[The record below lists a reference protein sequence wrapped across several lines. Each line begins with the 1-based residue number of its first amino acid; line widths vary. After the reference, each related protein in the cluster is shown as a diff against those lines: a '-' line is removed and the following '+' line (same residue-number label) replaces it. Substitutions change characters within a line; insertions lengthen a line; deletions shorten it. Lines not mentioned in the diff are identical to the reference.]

1 MSPATA
7 VVGAGRRLWSSSR
20 RVGPPRSSWNAAF
33 SDPRSETIVRFGD
46 LRANL
51 FRYETGVEAIRI
63 ANTRGH
69 VIVLPYMG
77 QMVWRACFDG
87 VELAMHSMFD
97 APRPAATIIETY
109 GCLAYHAGL
118 LRNGTPTAEDTH
130 PLHGEAPCMPMDRAS
145 IACGSDGNGSWISV
159 AGERDYAMGFGAH
172 YRATPH
178 VTLCAGE
185 TAFDFVMTV
194 ENLSAAPMDLMYLC
208 HANFA
213 FAEGARIVQPAPF
226 DPEHVVTRTA
236 IPGHVSPTDDYRA
249 FLKELAAQ
257 PDRMEVL
264 NEPQRYAPEQVF
276 YIKKL
281 RPGADGLAHFM
292 LARREGDG
300 FSIAYD
306 PVAMPHAI
314 RWILNNE
321 DQRVAAF
328 AIPGTCEPEGYAAE
342 KRKGNVRS
350 LASGA
355 RETFTTRLGYVDRR
369 HAADLARS
377 IAQSA
382 TGA

>member
-1 MSPATA
+1 
-7 VVGAGRRLWSSSR
+7 
-20 RVGPPRSSWNAAF
+20 
-33 SDPRSETIVRFGD
+33 
-46 LRANL
+46 
-51 FRYETGVEAIRI
+51 
-63 ANTRGH
+63 
-69 VIVLPYMG
+69 
-77 QMVWRACFDG
+77 
-87 VELAMHSMFD
+87 MFD
-97 APRPAATIIETY
+97 APRPAQTIIETY
-109 GCLAYHAGL
+109 GCLVYHAGL
-118 LRNGTPTAEDTH
+118 LRNGVPTAEDTH
-130 PLHGEAPCMPMDRAS
+130 PLHGEAPCMPMDSAS
-145 IACGSDGNGSWISV
+145 IACGSDGSGSWLSV

-178 VTLCAGE
+178 VTLRADE
-185 TAFDFVMTV
+185 TRFDIVMTV

-226 DPEHVVTRTA
+226 DSEHVVTRTA
-236 IPGHVSPTDDYRA
+236 IPGHVTPTDDYRA
-249 FLKELAAQ
+249 FLKELAAR

-264 NEPQRYAPEQVF
+264 DEPQRYAPEQVF
-276 YIKKL
+276 YIKNLK
-281 RPGADGLAHFM
+281 PGADGLAHFM

-306 PVAMPHAI
+306 PIAMPHAI
-314 RWILNNE
+314 RWILDNG

-328 AIPGTCEPEGYAAE
+328 AIPGTCEPEGYTAE
-342 KRKGNVRS
+342 KRKGHVRS

-382 TGA
+382 EGAPR

>member
-1 MSPATA
+1 M
-7 VVGAGRRLWSSSR
+7 
-20 RVGPPRSSWNAAF
+20 
-33 SDPRSETIVRFGD
+33 
-46 LRANL
+46 
-51 FRYETGVEAIRI
+51 
-63 ANTRGH
+63 
-69 VIVLPYMG
+69 
-77 QMVWRACFDG
+77 
-87 VELAMHSMFD
+87 
-97 APRPAATIIETY
+97 
-109 GCLAYHAGL
+109 
-118 LRNGTPTAEDTH
+118 
-130 PLHGEAPCMPMDRAS
+130 
-145 IACGSDGNGSWISV
+145 
-159 AGERDYAMGFGAH
+159 
-172 YRATPH
+172 
-178 VTLCAGE
+178 
-185 TAFDFVMTV
+185 
-194 ENLSAAPMDLMYLC
+194 
-208 HANFA
+208 NFA
-213 FAEGARIVQPAPF
+213 FAEGARIIQPAPF

-249 FLKELAAQ
+249 FLKEFADQ
-257 PDRMEVL
+257 PNRMELL

-281 RPGADGLAHFM
+281 RRGADGLAHFM

-342 KRKGNVRS
+342 KRKGHVRS

-355 RETFTTRLGYVDRR
+355 RETFTTRLGYADRR

>member
-1 MSPATA
+1 
-7 VVGAGRRLWSSSR
+7 
-20 RVGPPRSSWNAAF
+20 
-33 SDPRSETIVRFGD
+33 
-46 LRANL
+46 
-51 FRYETGVEAIRI
+51 
-63 ANTRGH
+63 
-69 VIVLPYMG
+69 MG
-77 QMVWRACFDG
+77 QMVLRACFDR

-97 APRPAATIIETY
+97 APRPAQTIIETD
-109 GCLAYHAGL
+109 GCLANHAGL
-118 LRNGTPTAEDTH
+118 LRNGTPSAEDTH

-145 IACGSDGNGSWISV
+145 IACGSDGNGLWISV
-159 AGERDYAMGFGAH
+159 VTERDYAIGFGAH
-172 YRATPH
+172 YGATPH
-178 VTLCAGE
+178 VRLHAAE
-185 TAFDFVMTV
+185 TTFDMAITV
-194 ENLSAAPMDLMYLC
+194 ENRSAAPMDVMQLC

-226 DPEHVVTRTA
+226 DPEHVVTCTA
-236 IPGHVSPTDDYRA
+236 IPGHVTPTDDYRA
-249 FLKELAAQ
+249 FVKELAAR

-264 NEPQRYAPEQVF
+264 DEPQRYAPGQVF

-281 RPGADGLAHFM
+281 SASADGSAHFL

-328 AIPGTCEPEGYAAE
+328 VIPGTCEPEGYAAE
-342 KRKGNVRS
+342 KRKGHVRS

-355 RETFTTRLGYVDRR
+355 RETFTTRLGYADRS

-377 IAQSA
+377 IAQA
-382 TGA
+382 CNGGLT